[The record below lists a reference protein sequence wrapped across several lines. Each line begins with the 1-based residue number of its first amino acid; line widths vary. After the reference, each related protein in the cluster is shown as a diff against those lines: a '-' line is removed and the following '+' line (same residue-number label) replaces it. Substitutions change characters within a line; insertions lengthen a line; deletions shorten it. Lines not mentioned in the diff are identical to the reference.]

1 MTMNAV
7 IVVGYIPTPEGE
19 AALERAI
26 EEAKLRQAELLVV
39 NSSQGDAY
47 VDSRLV
53 QTEDWTS
60 LQDRL
65 STAGVSHQVLQ
76 PAKGHEA
83 AENIL
88 EICHRHQ
95 ADLVVIGLRRR
106 SAVGKL
112 LLGSTAQRIL
122 LHAECPVLTV
132 RAST

>member
-1 MTMNAV
+1 MSPV
-7 IVVGYIPTPEGE
+7 IVVGYIPTREGE
-19 AALERAI
+19 AALQKAL
-26 EEAKLRQAELLVV
+26 EEAAMRKGELLVV
-39 NSSQGDAY
+39 NSSQGDSY

-53 QTEDWTS
+53 QSEDWKS

-65 STAGVSHQVLQ
+65 SSSGVAHQVLQ
-76 PAKGHEA
+76 PEKGHEA

-88 EICHRHQ
+88 EICRQHR

-132 RAST
+132 RASAQ

>member
-1 MTMNAV
+1 MSPK

-19 AALERAI
+19 AALERAV
-26 EEAKLRQAELLVV
+26 EEAQLREAELLVV
-39 NSSQGDAY
+39 NSSQADAY
-47 VDSRLV
+47 IDARRV
-53 QTEDWTS
+53 QAEDWTS
-60 LQDRL
+60 LQSRL
-65 STAGVSHQVLQ
+65 AAAGVSHQVLT
-76 PAKGHEA
+76 PERGHEA

-88 EICHRHQ
+88 EICDRHQ

-132 RAST
+132 RASA